1 MRLEGSDASRGRPLP
16 APRDRAGSLVG
27 GSESP
32 LTKAGPRALE
42 ESAAQSRKVLVID
55 DNRDQA
61 ESLGKLLS
69 LMGHDVRL
77 GFDGEEALRLALDFR
92 PDVALLDLGLP
103 KLSGCEVAKR
113 MRSDPRVKDT
123 LLLAQTG
130 WGQDDDLQR
139 TKEAGFDHHLLKPVD
154 IGRLKAILAHSLRP
168 SQALPPGQEH
178 PQ

>member
-1 MRLEGSDASRGRPLP
+1 MRLEGSDVQRERPLC
-16 APRDRAGSLVG
+16 APRDRAHPGIG
-27 GSESP
+27 GPQAP
-32 LTKAGPRALE
+32 LAKAAPRRLE
-42 ESAAQSRKVLVID
+42 TSAQPRKVLVID

-103 KLSGCEVAKR
+103 KLNGCEVAKR

-130 WGQDDDLQR
+130 WGQDDDLRR

-154 IGRLKAILAHSLRP
+154 IGRLKAILAQPSRP
-168 SQALPPGQEH
+168 GQALRPGQEH
-178 PQ
+178 PR

>member
-1 MRLEGSDASRGRPLP
+1 MRLDGSNAPRARPHP
-16 APRDRAGSLVG
+16 APRDSSRPGPQSQLPQSA
-27 GSESP
+27 
-32 LTKAGPRALE
+32 PRALD
-42 ESAAQSRKVLVID
+42 ESPAQPCKVLVID

-103 KLSGCEVAKR
+103 KLNGCEVAKR

-130 WGQDDDLQR
+130 WGQDDDLRR

-154 IGRLKAILAHSLRP
+154 LGRLKAILAHPLR
-168 SQALPPGQEH
+168 PGQEH
-178 PQ
+178 PR

>member
-1 MRLEGSDASRGRPLP
+1 MRLEGSDASRGQPHP
-16 APRDRAGSLVG
+16 APLDPSRSGPQAQLPRSA
-27 GSESP
+27 
-32 LTKAGPRALE
+32 PRALE
-42 ESAAQSRKVLVID
+42 VSSGQPCKVLVID

-103 KLSGCEVAKR
+103 KLNGCEVAKR

-130 WGQDDDLQR
+130 WGQDDDLRR

-154 IGRLKAILAHSLRP
+154 LGRLKAILAHPLR
-168 SQALPPGQEH
+168 PGQEH
-178 PQ
+178 PR

>member
-1 MRLEGSDASRGRPLP
+1 MRLEGSDVPRERPIP
-16 APRDRAGSLVG
+16 A
-27 GSESP
+27 
-32 LTKAGPRALE
+32 PRALE
-42 ESAAQSRKVLVID
+42 GSAAQSRKVLVID

-103 KLSGCEVAKR
+103 KLNGCEVAKR

-139 TKEAGFDHHLLKPVD
+139 TKDAGFDHHLLKPVD
-154 IGRLKAILAHSLRP
+154 IGRLKAILARP
-168 SQALPPGQEH
+168 LPGQEH
-178 PQ
+178 PR